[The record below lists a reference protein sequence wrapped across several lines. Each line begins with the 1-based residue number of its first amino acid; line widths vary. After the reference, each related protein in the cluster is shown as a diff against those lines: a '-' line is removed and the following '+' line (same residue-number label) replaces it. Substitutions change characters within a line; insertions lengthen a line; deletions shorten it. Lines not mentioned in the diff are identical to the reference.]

1 MRHTWEILKPLESNA
16 DTINVERHL
25 STQFR
30 LAAPKAESNMFISSE
45 FMINNSGQR
54 SPDIDPV
61 SPHQQ
66 VRSTLQ
72 GSSSEDRSRSIS
84 QSLLSPGSPGFR
96 QRLDTPRTEFSSD
109 NFTSSDGATHFDG
122 LATSDPQTV
131 TNPVM
136 ETPFSPDSVGNR
148 QVYQQPKVERTPS
161 NVAFDPVPVVRSRTV
176 PVISPPDKGKSSWF
190 TRSKL
195 TRSRKEPSNK
205 PSGDTSSLSS
215 TSLESQ
221 RLEEISLK
229 GLASSSKSS
238 RSGKSGKNI
247 NVYLSQNSTHAL
259 FWTQPNIHIL
269 DIGCFPP
276 STIRAISTESTC
288 VLAAVTKVYL
298 AYIIGT
304 RDQKLTVIYP
314 CNYLYH
320 SR

>member
-1 MRHTWEILKPLESNA
+1 MREITLARRTWEVLKPLESNA

-30 LAAPKAESNMFISSE
+30 LAAPKAESAMFINSD
-45 FMINNSGQR
+45 FVINSSGQR

-84 QSLLSPGSPGFR
+84 QSLLTPGSPGFR
-96 QRLDTPRTEFSSD
+96 HRLDTPRTEFSSD
-109 NFTSSDGATHFDG
+109 NFTSSDGATPMDS
-122 LATSDPQTV
+122 LTTSDPQTA
-131 TNPVM
+131 TNTVM
-136 ETPFSPDSVGNR
+136 ETPFSPDSVGPR
-148 QVYQQPKVERTPS
+148 PVYQQPRVERTPS
-161 NVAFDPVPVVRSRTV
+161 NVAFDPVPVTRSRTV
-176 PVISPPDKGKSSWF
+176 PVISQPDKGKSSWF

-205 PSGDTSSLSS
+205 HSGDTSSLSS
-215 TSLESQ
+215 TTLESQ
-221 RLEEISLK
+221 KLEEISLK
-229 GLASSSKSS
+229 SLTNSSKSS

-259 FWTQPNIHIL
+259 FWTQPSIHIL
-269 DIGCFPP
+269 DIGTSPP
-276 STIRAISTESTC
+276 TIIRAISTESTC

-304 RDQKLTVIYP
+304 RDQKLTV
-314 CNYLYH
+314 NYT
-320 SR
+320 